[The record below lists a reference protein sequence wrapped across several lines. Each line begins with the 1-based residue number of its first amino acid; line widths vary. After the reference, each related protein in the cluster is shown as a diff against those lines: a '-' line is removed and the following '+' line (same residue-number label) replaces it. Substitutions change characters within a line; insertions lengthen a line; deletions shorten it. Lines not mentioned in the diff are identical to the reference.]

1 MNLHFQP
8 LECVRLLPHRR
19 QVWRGLWEGQPA
31 FAKFY
36 LDAKATQDLEAEESG
51 LRQLHQAGIAA
62 PFVLHRNPQSESP
75 DGHKGA
81 LLVLAEIPGARTLL
95 EAFADADEDGK
106 TRLAAEV
113 IGLFRRLH
121 TAGLDHKD
129 CHFGNF
135 IVGDDGLHLI
145 DGDAV
150 RPLSDAMSSMA
161 LLLAQFPAGFQPDL
175 SAFSPVEPLVA
186 ATAAA
191 RFDRIRRL
199 GRKVFRSCTAVETS
213 RSATC
218 HSWFSSFVDSLALQ
232 ELLDDPEA
240 SLRHPSA
247 RLLKEGHTCT
257 VWTLPLDVTGQVVVK
272 RYNLEWPGAL
282 VKGFLP
288 GRGAKSWAGAFILAD
303 QGLPTPKPLALIEN
317 RLGPWR
323 GTSWIVTAHQEG
335 CDLLSLITDDKFSD
349 EKLEPLL
356 QQAAKLIANLAAIG
370 GVHGDC
376 KAQNFLVDPD
386 GQVTWIDLDSLKFR
400 PLPLSPELTDK
411 DRRRFLRN
419 LDKAPWRS
427 PDLRRRLAAS
437 LGLEG

>member
-1 MNLHFQP
+1 MNLQFQP
-8 LECVRLLPHRR
+8 QECVRLLPHRR
-19 QVWRGLWEGQPA
+19 QVWRGLWDGQEA

-36 LDAKATQDLEAEESG
+36 LDTKASQALEAEESG

-62 PFVLHRNPQSESP
+62 PYVLHRNPQSESP

-81 LLVLAEIPGARTLL
+81 LLVLAAIPGARTLL
-95 EAFADADEDGK
+95 DAFDEADGDEKSSLADEAIK
-106 TRLAAEV
+106 
-113 IGLFRRLH
+113 LFRRLH
-121 TAGLDHKD
+121 AAGLDHKD

-150 RPLSDAMSSMA
+150 RPLSDATASMA
-161 LLLAQFPAGFQPDL
+161 LLLAQFPAGFKPDL
-175 SAFSPVEPLVA
+175 SVFGDAEALRQA
-186 ATAAA
+186 ATKA

-199 GRKVFRSCTAVETS
+199 GRKVFRNCTAVEHS
-213 RSATC
+213 RSSGAC
-218 HSWFSSFVDSLALQ
+218 SWFSSFVDSLALQ

-257 VWTLPLDVTGQVVVK
+257 VWTLPLDLAGQVVVK

-303 QGLPTPKPLALIEN
+303 QGLPTPKPLALIEK

-323 GTSWIVTAHQEG
+323 GTSWIVTAYQEG
-335 CDLLSLITDDKFSD
+335 RDLLSLITDDKLSD
-349 EKLEPLL
+349 ENLEPLL
-356 QQAAKLIANLAAIG
+356 LQAAKLIANLAAIG

-386 GQVTWIDLDSLKFR
+386 GQVTWIDLDSLKFHRLPIR
-400 PLPLSPELTDK
+400 PDLVNK
-411 DRRRFLRN
+411 DRHRFLRN

-427 PDLRRRLAAS
+427 VDLRRRLAAA
-437 LGLEG
+437 LGVEG